1 MESEEGGEEEE
12 EEKKRKKSYRF
23 SCVIFRI
30 IIKWEQTSS
39 KTNKRERRRSW
50 CLIL

>member
-30 IIKWEQTSS
+30 IIK
-39 KTNKRERRRSW
+39 
-50 CLIL
+50 